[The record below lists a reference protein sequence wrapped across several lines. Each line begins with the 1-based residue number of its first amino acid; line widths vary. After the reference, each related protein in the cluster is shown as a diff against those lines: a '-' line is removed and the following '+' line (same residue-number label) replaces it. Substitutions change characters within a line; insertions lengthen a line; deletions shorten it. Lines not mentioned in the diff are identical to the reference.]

1 MSKTAIVS
9 VSDKTDITLL
19 GNFLKENEYT
29 ILSTGGTAKALRE
42 AGIQVTEISDY
53 TGMPEILDGRVKTLH
68 PKIYGG
74 ILNRSDDLSHQEEIA
89 QHSIVN
95 IDLVAVNLYPFESK
109 PSIENIDIGGVTL
122 IRAAAKN
129 YQDVFVLTAPKQY
142 QEFITN
148 TIIKKTTQELAEYRR
163 RLATEAF
170 RVTSQYDTLIN
181 QWFSGSTSV
190 ITKQKKSDS
199 DIPSGYNKF
208 IDLKYGCNPHQ
219 TEAALYV
226 KNGDQY
232 PFEVLNGS
240 LGYINTLDALN
251 SWRLV
256 TDIKS
261 SLDIPAAT
269 SFKHVSP
276 AGVGLGIEIKS
287 SEAEFLG
294 VSEEKL
300 AEYSPI
306 ALAYLRAR
314 NCDPKSSFGDFIA
327 VNERVDVTLA
337 RIIKSCVTDGII
349 APSYDLEAMEILEAK
364 KGGKFVILQGNID
377 CLSTP
382 QAVEWKSYSGILMK
396 QTANNHVYT
405 EEDFSNIVTKNSD
418 LSEETKRDMIMSMIT
433 MKYTQSNSVGYAY
446 NGQMIGIGAGQQS
459 RIDCTILARRKAEVW
474 LLRHHPEVYKFA
486 AELPPKMKKQ
496 DKVNSIIYKIEEGED
511 FIPDSQ
517 QKQFFENFRQHNNI
531 NQHLIL
537 TSDGFFPFGD
547 SINEASKIHVSHVVQ
562 PGGSIADETVIAACN
577 SLNICMVTTGIRAFH
592 H

>member
-1 MSKTAIVS
+1 MPKTAIVS
-9 VSDKTDITLL
+9 VSDKTNITLL
-19 GNFLKENEYT
+19 GSFLKENEYT

-42 AGIQVTEISDY
+42 AGIHVTEISDY

-74 ILNRSDDLSHQEEIA
+74 ILNRSDDPTHQDEIVH
-89 QHSIVN
+89 HSIVN
-95 IDLVAVNLYPFESK
+95 IDLIAVNLYPFESK
-109 PSIENIDIGGVTL
+109 PGIENIDIGGVTL
-122 IRAAAKN
+122 LRAAAKN
-129 YQDVFVLTAPKQY
+129 YQDVYVLTAHEQY
-142 QEFITN
+142 QDFITN
-148 TIIKKTTQELAEYRR
+148 TIMNKTTEELVEYRR
-163 RLATEAF
+163 ELATEAF
-170 RVTSQYDTLIN
+170 HVTSRYDTLIN
-181 QWFSGSTSV
+181 KWFLGSTSV
-190 ITKQKKSDS
+190 ITNQPNT
-199 DIPSGYNKF
+199 DIPSGYKKF

-219 TEAALYV
+219 SEAALYV
-226 KNGDQY
+226 KNGDEY

-256 TDIKS
+256 SDIKS

-276 AGVGLGIEIKS
+276 AGVGLGVDVES

-294 VSEEKL
+294 VSEERL
-300 AEYSPI
+300 AGYSPI

-337 RIIKSCVTDGII
+337 RIIKSCVADGII
-349 APSYDLEAMEILEAK
+349 APSYELEAMEILEAK
-364 KGGKFVILQGNID
+364 KGGKFVILQGNLD

-382 QAVEWKSYSGILMK
+382 QQVEWKTYGGLLMK
-396 QTANNHVYT
+396 QTANNHVYKEDDFTNVVT
-405 EEDFSNIVTKNSD
+405 ENQD

-496 DKVNSIIYKIEEGED
+496 DKINSIIYKIEEGDE
-511 FIPDSQ
+511 FIPESD
-517 QKQFFENFRQHNNI
+517 QKQFFQNFRDEYNE
-531 NQHLIL
+531 HLIL

-547 SINEASKIHVSHVVQ
+547 SIDEASKIHVSHVVQ
-562 PGGSIADETVIAACN
+562 PGGSIADETVISACDK
-577 SLNICMVTTGIRAFH
+577 LGVCMVTTGIRAFH